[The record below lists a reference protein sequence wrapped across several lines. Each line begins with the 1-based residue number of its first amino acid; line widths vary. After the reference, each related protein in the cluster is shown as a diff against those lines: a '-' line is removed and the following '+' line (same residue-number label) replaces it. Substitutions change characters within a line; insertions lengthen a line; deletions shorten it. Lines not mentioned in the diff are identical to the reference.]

1 MESSHHWSIQHHS
14 DVKRDLQKEID
25 GLYSLQYLFG
35 GKKKKSLIIKD
46 YYTKDIKIK
55 ISYTQNLCL

>member
-1 MESSHHWSIQHHS
+1 MESSHRWSIQHNS

-35 GKKKKSLIIKD
+35 EKKKSLIIKD

-55 ISYTQNLCL
+55 ISYVQSLCL